1 MSSPERKKMAQKIK
15 TATRIEAT
23 IKGTSIGSKPIFSSM
38 NKHKRRNHKAYRGQG
53 RP

>member
-1 MSSPERKKMAQKIK
+1 MKPIKKPTPRLPVAK
-15 TATRIEAT
+15 R
-23 IKGTSIGSKPIFSSM
+23 TSIGSGAPI